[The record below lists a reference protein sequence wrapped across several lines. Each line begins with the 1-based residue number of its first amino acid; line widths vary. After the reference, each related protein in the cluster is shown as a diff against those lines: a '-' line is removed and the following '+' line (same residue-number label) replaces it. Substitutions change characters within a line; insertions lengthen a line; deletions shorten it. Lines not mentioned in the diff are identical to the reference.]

1 MKQKHSAHVN
11 NMKSESRNSCCP
23 LTFEKSVGFDEI
35 DDNSWTIGL
44 QVTLNLL
51 SICQRSGFLVQLSL
65 WGPDFPR
72 TRGLRETTL
81 WNPGVRRFVQKL
93 VRLMLVRPTFYL
105 PQVRFAPYSP
115 FSRRHFRTSLTSPTW
130 LTSEIQ
136 NEAIHRAISENAE
149 QPCDR
154 HQPIKLLVT
163 NHLCNIIEI
172 SVLQLC
178 QWRHLPR
185 DNDVGLI
192 FGLVPWLCLAM
203 LILILPVSTGLN
215 VRSFHFKS

>member
-1 MKQKHSAHVN
+1 MYISRQIDMKTKLKYSVHISLKQTHSAHVN
-11 NMKSESRNSCCP
+11 NMKSESRNSCFP
-23 LTFEKSVGFDEI
+23 RTFEKSVGFDEI
-35 DDNSWTIGL
+35 GDNSWTIGL

-65 WGPDFPR
+65 WGPEFVNR
-72 TRGLRETTL
+72 IFQGREVCGRQL
-81 WNPGVRRFVQKL
+81 PGVRRFVLKL

-115 FSRRHFRTSLTSPTW
+115 YSRRHFRTSPTS

-163 NHLCNIIEI
+163 NHLCNMMWYWLTMKILT
-172 SVLQLC
+172 SAP
-178 QWRHLPR
+178 PR
-185 DNDVGLI
+185 SI
-192 FGLVPWLCLAM
+192 FP
-203 LILILPVSTGLN
+203 
-215 VRSFHFKS
+215 